1 MDQMKRSTIAAAIA
15 LIYLGL
21 AFQTSQA
28 SLFLRQ
34 PSVDLYLSKGQV
46 FEGGVVLDNTSDKEL
61 KVKASVVDGLDKEGK
76 PVKQSISKLAKLGQ
90 EEFTIPA
97 GGSKDL
103 KFKIEVPSNA
113 QGSYW
118 GGLVYTY
125 HYGQVKGPE
134 DITLNIK
141 MNIEEPFRFTVKG
154 TEAPAIALK
163 DVKMVYNN
171 GTLNIKVKA
180 VNTGNVYYDV
190 RPSILIIGKN
200 GKIEKKIKSSTFKA
214 YPGEEYPLEYNNE
227 VVFARGAK
235 DVILAFD
242 YGEDKIETVSGKIQ
256 VK

>member
-1 MDQMKRSTIAAAIA
+1 MKRFTEITVIA

-21 AFQTSQA
+21 AFQMSQA

-46 FEGGVVLDNTSDKEL
+46 FEGGVILDNTSDKEL
-61 KVKASVVDGLDKEGK
+61 KVKAAVVDGLDKEGK

-90 EEFTIPA
+90 DEFTIPA

-125 HYGQVKGPE
+125 HYGQVQGPD

-154 TEAPAIALK
+154 TEVPAIALR
-163 DVKMVYNN
+163 DAKMVYNN

-214 YPGEEYPLEYNNE
+214 YPQEEYPLEYNNE
-227 VVFARGAK
+227 VILTRGAK

-242 YGEDKIETVSGKIQ
+242 YGEDKIETFSGKIQ